1 MSASVSGISDTM
13 SLMAA
18 WVAAE
23 SEAKSGV
30 EGTGPA
36 GRGHGIDTAII
47 DTVDTHISSSS
58 EPLSRSRPPS
68 MQPANILTPDRP
80 WPD

>member
-1 MSASVSGISDTM
+1 MSASVSGISDTI

-30 EGTGPA
+30 EGA
-36 GRGHGIDTAII
+36 R
-47 DTVDTHISSSS
+47 
-58 EPLSRSRPPS
+58 RSRRIMVSTPILSTQSTPVFVLSSKPLQSIPSPS
-68 MQPANILTPDRP
+68 MHQRIY
-80 WPD
+80 